1 VTSRIVFNAGSLAAI
16 FALVWWRASL
26 FAAAAAVV
34 VAAAVSAAFRL
45 LSR

>member
-1 VTSRIVFNAGSLAAI
+1 VTSRIVWSGGALVAI

-26 FAAAAAVV
+26 FAAATAVV
-34 VAAAVSAAFRL
+34 VAAAAGAAFRL

>member
-1 VTSRIVFNAGSLAAI
+1 VTSRIAWSAGALAAI

-26 FAAAAAVV
+26 FAAATAVV
-34 VAAAVSAAFRL
+34 VAAAVSAAFWI